1 MSDDD
6 DAPPDWAGFFSA
18 AEYAQFL
25 AAVREVLR
33 AEGFEDGTL
42 DDALGTG
49 VVKLHGPDALL
60 GLRELAQI
68 CRGVPRVADW
78 PAAIARY
85 VDGMIAGRTELDA
98 LPVDD
103 FDAIRDRV
111 KVRLYS
117 HAALDAMPP
126 ALVRRNVAEG
136 LDAVLVLDL
145 PETIVTV
152 SSTVR
157 QKWDIEDDALFDIAR
172 DNVERMDAPSV
183 EDIELSED
191 VPGRA
196 LVGDSF
202 FTASHLLHIARYVD
216 PPERGL
222 LVGVPHRH
230 VVVLHRI
237 EDRRVVHA
245 IRAMLAM
252 VRGMHHEGPGSI
264 SDQLYWWRDG
274 RITLLPSEIRD
285 GRLVFTPP
293 DKFVT
298 AVMNPLVG

>member
-1 MSDDD
+1 
-6 DAPPDWAGFFSA
+6 
-18 AEYAQFL
+18 
-25 AAVREVLR
+25 
-33 AEGFEDGTL
+33 
-42 DDALGTG
+42 
-49 VVKLHGPDALL
+49 
-60 GLRELAQI
+60 
-68 CRGVPRVADW
+68 
-78 PAAIARY
+78 
-85 VDGMIAGRTELDA
+85 MIAGRTELDA
-98 LPVDD
+98 LPLAD

-126 ALVRRNVAEG
+126 ALIRRNVAAD
-136 LDAVLVLDL
+136 LDAILVLDL

-152 SSTVR
+152 SPSAR
-157 QKWDIEDDALFDIAR
+157 QQWDIDDDALFDIAR
-172 DNVERMDAPSV
+172 KNVERMDVLSV
-183 EDIELSED
+183 EDIELAED

-202 FTASHLLHIARYVD
+202 FTASHLLHVARYVD

-230 VVVLHRI
+230 VLLLHRI

-293 DKFVT
+293 DKFIT